1 VHRLT
6 TWPGNSAFE
15 AAESLAA
22 ELNGLGVRVLYDR
35 IGVLAGVEFTDAE
48 LLGVPEQ
55 RASASAAL
63 IELTRCSTSE
73 LLELTRPGRP
83 RLRSR
88 SIGPEI
94 ISRPTAR
101 GRGVTSAGVRP
112 LG

>member
-1 VHRLT
+1 M
-6 TWPGNSAFE
+6 S
-15 AAESLAA
+15 
-22 ELNGLGVRVLYDR
+22 
-35 IGVLAGVEFTDAE
+35 AGVEFTDAE

-63 IELTRCSTSE
+63 IELTRCATSE
-73 LLELTRPGRP
+73 LPELTRPGRP

-94 ISRPTAR
+94 MRRPIVR
-101 GRGVTSAGVRP
+101 GRGVHTGGRP